1 MINTLFIFSGLL
13 LDSFVVMMEKGA
25 TLRRQ
30 PVKNLLL
37 YSLVYAAVTAVMFMI
52 GCLLSFALSS
62 FLPDGKTETL
72 TAAALIN
79 IAGVSVV
86 VKTLL
91 SQKYEERLDRHFGLK
106 SLVRLAALSGIHILI
121 AGMSFSLF
129 GLKVLPA
136 LLLACGL
143 FFAAVFAGLEVGEE
157 LGAGY
162 RRTIS
167 LSGGVLMILFS
178 LIVFVRYGLG

>member
-1 MINTLFIFSGLL
+1 
-13 LDSFVVMMEKGA
+13 MMEKGA

-37 YSLVYAAVTAVMFMI
+37 YSLVYAGVTVMMFMI
-52 GCLLSFALSS
+52 GCLLSFELSS
-62 FLPDGKTETL
+62 FLPDDQTRTL

-79 IAGVSVV
+79 IAGISIVI
-86 VKTLL
+86 KTLL
-91 SQKYEERLDRHFGLK
+91 SDKYEERLDRHFGLK
-106 SLVRLAALSGIHILI
+106 PLVRIAVISGVHILI

-129 GLKVLPA
+129 GLKIMPA
-136 LLLACGL
+136 VLLACGL